1 MFDKILTLC
10 TGNICCS
17 LFVEVLL
24 RQRLAD
30 RGRAVTV
37 ASAGTGALVGHPAD
51 ADTQAVALARGL
63 DLSTHRARQLT
74 PEITRWADIIL
85 VMEKHHLEYATRLDP
100 SARGKIFLLGHWDK
114 AEVPDPYRLAEE
126 NHQLAYDIIAHTVDQ
141 WIGKL

>member
-10 TGNICCS
+10 TGNICRS
-17 LFVEVLL
+17 PLAEFLL
-24 RQRLAD
+24 RDRLAA
-30 RGRAVTV
+30 RGRAATV
-37 ASAGTGALVGHPAD
+37 ASAGIGALAGHPAD
-51 ADTQAVALARGL
+51 ETTQRVALRHGI
-63 DLSTHRARQLT
+63 DLSPHIARQLT
-74 PEITRWADIIL
+74 TDITRWADLIL
-85 VMEKHHLEYATRLDP
+85 VMERHHLEYATRLDP